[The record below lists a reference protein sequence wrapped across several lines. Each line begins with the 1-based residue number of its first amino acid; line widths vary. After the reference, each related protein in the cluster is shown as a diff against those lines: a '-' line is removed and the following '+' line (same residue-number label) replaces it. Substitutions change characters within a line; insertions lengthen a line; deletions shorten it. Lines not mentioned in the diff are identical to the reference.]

1 MIIHNILDNIFSAQ
15 SNVAVL
21 RVLNERVI
29 GVSGRETAR
38 LANISL
44 RSAQNALYNLEILKI
59 VIRQAGGREHL
70 FTINREN
77 YITKN
82 ILSYLFEGE
91 KQFKENLFAIIK
103 KRLGKLTESVVV
115 FGSVAR
121 KEEEPESDLDLCI
134 VYNTNLKN
142 VEKIVNQLRDQT
154 FTMYGVAMAPFFITL
169 AKFKKLAKNKKPP
182 VEEIIKD
189 GIVISGKSINRMV
202 NG

>member
-1 MIIHNILDNIFSAQ
+1 M
-15 SNVAVL
+15 
-21 RVLNERVI
+21 
-29 GVSGRETAR
+29 
-38 LANISL
+38 
-44 RSAQNALYNLEILKI
+44 
-59 VIRQAGGREHL
+59 
-70 FTINREN
+70 
-77 YITKN
+77 
-82 ILSYLFEGE
+82 
-91 KQFKENLFAIIK
+91 
-103 KRLGKLTESVVV
+103 VV